1 MLATVVKVTAICA
14 DARWVLPGMGADGRW
29 CYFGCCRVEMVPY
42 CWGNRPPPPVVPG
55 PSGLPCGPATR
66 GLTTGPAFAGR
77 GLWDS
82 SVQMPL
88 SKQVVIYFELQP
100 LLGCSGTRGLC
111 PLRGSLR
118 LGPINQA
125 SQSRGPVSRTG
136 LYRSLLA
143 QGTCLGPE
151 PSRWSQSTI
160 PGPRDPGSS
169 SSCTPAQEPV
179 CGLSKTGLAF

>member
-1 MLATVVKVTAICA
+1 MAAGAISVVAGLKWFLIAGETA
-14 DARWVLPGMGADGRW
+14 
-29 CYFGCCRVEMVPY
+29 
-42 CWGNRPPPPVVPG
+42 PPPPVVPG

-118 LGPINQA
+118 PGPISQA
-125 SQSRGPVSRTG
+125 SQSRGPVSGTG